1 MRSCYGI
8 GLGGVLGVVLTVL
21 VVLWSWAGWCSAIA
35 DRPVGTVLLERP
47 QAALDSGL
55 PVEDREQAKS
65 IGTPSGLGGVLGIS
79 EIVFIA
85 LWSMGR

>member
-1 MRSCYGI
+1 
-8 GLGGVLGVVLTVL
+8 LAVLGVVLTVL
-21 VVLWSWAGWCSAIA
+21 VVLWSWAGWCSRSLTGLSA
-35 DRPVGTVLLERP
+35 LLLQRP

-65 IGTPSGLGGVLGIS
+65 IGTPSGLRGVLGIS